1 MQDFGLVVIGAHS
14 GLFLKDLVSEYQ
26 DQNILLV
33 EPVPYNYEILLQGG
47 NVKKILIYLLSI
59 GIFGVASIANS
70 QTIRI
75 GTEGAYPPWNN
86 LNSAGELEGAEIDF
100 GNEACERMGVTCEWV
115 TQDWDGIIPA
125 LLQGKYDIII
135 AGMSITEER
144 KEKVN
149 FTTGYMTDGARFAVL
164 KNSGLANLNIA
175 GMAKVNLNNAGGKE
189 QAAIG
194 QLIAAMDGKTV
205 CVQSSTIHQNFLE
218 KHMSGAVDVEL
229 YQAVDDHNLD
239 LAAGRCDAVLA
250 DVGSIIDFMES
261 DGGVDVA
268 FTGPTFSGGVFG
280 DGVGGAVRKED
291 TDILEMWNAAIAE
304 MSKDGTTAEITK
316 EWFGRDISM

>member
-1 MQDFGLVVIGAHS
+1 M
-14 GLFLKDLVSEYQ
+14 
-26 DQNILLV
+26 
-33 EPVPYNYEILLQGG
+33 
-47 NVKKILIYLLSI
+47 KKILIYLLSI
-59 GIFGVASIANS
+59 GVFGFASIANS

-100 GNEACERMGVTCEWV
+100 GNEACKRMGVTCEWV

-218 KHMSGAVDVEL
+218 KHMSGAVDVKL

-291 TDILEMWNAAIAE
+291 TGILEMWNAAIAE
-304 MSKDGTTAEITK
+304 MSKDGTTSEITK

>member
-1 MQDFGLVVIGAHS
+1 
-14 GLFLKDLVSEYQ
+14 
-26 DQNILLV
+26 
-33 EPVPYNYEILLQGG
+33 
-47 NVKKILIYLLSI
+47 VKKILLPFLALIILSLSS
-59 GIFGVASIANS
+59 SINAKS
-70 QTIRI
+70 IRI

-100 GNEACERMGVTCEWV
+100 GNEACKRMGVDCEWV

-125 LLQGKYDIII
+125 LLNGKYDIII

-144 KEKVN
+144 KQKVN
-149 FTTGYMTDGARFAVL
+149 FTNGYMTDGARFAVL
-164 KNSGLANLNIA
+164 KDSGLADLKIA

-194 QLIAAMDGKTV
+194 QLIAAMNGKNV

-218 KHMSGAVDVEL
+218 KHMSGAVEVSL

-239 LAAGRCDAVLA
+239 LAAGRCDAILA

-261 DGGVDVA
+261 DGGVDIA

-280 DGVGGAVRKED
+280 DGVGGAIRKED
-291 TDILEMWNAAIAE
+291 TDILDMWNKVIAE
-304 MSKDGTTAEITK
+304 MSEDGTTANITK
-316 EWFGRDISM
+316 KWFGRDISM

>member
-1 MQDFGLVVIGAHS
+1 M
-14 GLFLKDLVSEYQ
+14 
-26 DQNILLV
+26 
-33 EPVPYNYEILLQGG
+33 
-47 NVKKILIYLLSI
+47 KKFIIYLLSI

-100 GNEACERMGVTCEWV
+100 GNEACKRMGVTCEWV

-149 FTTGYMTDGARFAVL
+149 FTNGYMTDGARFAVL

-218 KHMSGAVDVEL
+218 KHMSGAVDVKL

>member
-1 MQDFGLVVIGAHS
+1 M
-14 GLFLKDLVSEYQ
+14 
-26 DQNILLV
+26 
-33 EPVPYNYEILLQGG
+33 
-47 NVKKILIYLLSI
+47 KKILIYLISI

-100 GNEACERMGVTCEWV
+100 GNEACKRMGVTCEWV

-218 KHMSGAVDVEL
+218 KHMSGAVDVKL

-291 TDILEMWNAAIAE
+291 TDILEMWNAAISE

>member
-1 MQDFGLVVIGAHS
+1 MKKFLLFIICFGFL
-14 GLFLKDLVSEYQ
+14 GL
-26 DQNILLV
+26 
-33 EPVPYNYEILLQGG
+33 
-47 NVKKILIYLLSI
+47 
-59 GIFGVASIANS
+59 ASVANS

-86 LNSAGELEGAEIDF
+86 INSAGDLEGAEIDF
-100 GNEACERMGVTCEWV
+100 GNEACDRMGVTCEWV

-149 FTTGYMTDGARFAVL
+149 FTNGYMTDGARFAVL
-164 KNSGLANLNIA
+164 KDSGLSDLNIA

-218 KHMSGAVDVEL
+218 KHMSGAVDVKL

-239 LAAGRCDAVLA
+239 LAAGRCDAILA

-291 TDILEMWNAAIAE
+291 TDILEMWNSAISE

-316 EWFGRDISM
+316 RWFGRDISM

>member
-1 MQDFGLVVIGAHS
+1 M
-14 GLFLKDLVSEYQ
+14 
-26 DQNILLV
+26 
-33 EPVPYNYEILLQGG
+33 
-47 NVKKILIYLLSI
+47 KKILIYLLSI

-100 GNEACERMGVTCEWV
+100 GNEACKRMGVTCEWV

-218 KHMSGAVDVEL
+218 KHMSGAVDVKL

>member
-1 MQDFGLVVIGAHS
+1 M
-14 GLFLKDLVSEYQ
+14 
-26 DQNILLV
+26 
-33 EPVPYNYEILLQGG
+33 
-47 NVKKILIYLLSI
+47 KKFIIYLLSI

-100 GNEACERMGVTCEWV
+100 GNEACNRMGVTCEWV

-218 KHMSGAVDVEL
+218 KHMSGAVDIKL

>member
-1 MQDFGLVVIGAHS
+1 M
-14 GLFLKDLVSEYQ
+14 
-26 DQNILLV
+26 
-33 EPVPYNYEILLQGG
+33 
-47 NVKKILIYLLSI
+47 KKILFVVLSLTTL
-59 GIFGVASIANS
+59 GLASIANS

-149 FTTGYMTDGARFAVL
+149 FTNGYMTDGARFAVL
-164 KNSGLANLNIA
+164 KDSGLSDLNIA

-218 KHMSGAVDVEL
+218 KHMSGAVDVKL

-239 LAAGRCDAVLA
+239 LAAGRCDAILA

-261 DGGVDVA
+261 DGGVDVS

-291 TDILEMWNAAIAE
+291 NDILEMWNAVILE

-316 EWFGRDISM
+316 RWFGRDISM

>member
-1 MQDFGLVVIGAHS
+1 
-14 GLFLKDLVSEYQ
+14 
-26 DQNILLV
+26 
-33 EPVPYNYEILLQGG
+33 
-47 NVKKILIYLLSI
+47 VKKILIYLLSI

-100 GNEACERMGVTCEWV
+100 GNEACKRMGVTCEWV

-218 KHMSGAVDVEL
+218 KHMSGAVDVKL

-291 TDILEMWNAAIAE
+291 TDILEMWNAAISE

>member
-1 MQDFGLVVIGAHS
+1 
-14 GLFLKDLVSEYQ
+14 
-26 DQNILLV
+26 
-33 EPVPYNYEILLQGG
+33 
-47 NVKKILIYLLSI
+47 VKKFLLIVLSLSVL
-59 GIFGVASIANS
+59 GLASIANS

-86 LNSAGELEGAEIDF
+86 LNSAGDLEGAEIDF
-100 GNEACERMGVTCEWV
+100 GNEACKRMGVTCEWV

-164 KNSGLANLNIA
+164 KNSGLADLNIA

-218 KHMSGAVDVEL
+218 KHMSGAVDVKL

-291 TDILEMWNAAIAE
+291 TDILELWNAAISE

>member
-1 MQDFGLVVIGAHS
+1 M
-14 GLFLKDLVSEYQ
+14 
-26 DQNILLV
+26 
-33 EPVPYNYEILLQGG
+33 
-47 NVKKILIYLLSI
+47 KKFIVYLLSI

-218 KHMSGAVDVEL
+218 KHMSGAVDIKL

>member
-1 MQDFGLVVIGAHS
+1 M
-14 GLFLKDLVSEYQ
+14 
-26 DQNILLV
+26 
-33 EPVPYNYEILLQGG
+33 
-47 NVKKILIYLLSI
+47 KKILLILFSLSLLSLTTI
-59 GIFGVASIANS
+59 SNAKS
-70 QTIRI
+70 IRI

-100 GNEACERMGVTCEWV
+100 GNEACARMGVDCEWV

-149 FTTGYMTDGARFAVL
+149 FTNGYMTDGARFAVL
-164 KNSGLANLNIA
+164 KDSGLADLNIA

-194 QLIAAMDGKTV
+194 QLIAAMNGSTV

-218 KHMSGAVDVEL
+218 KHMSGAVKVKL

-239 LAAGRCDAVLA
+239 LAAGRCDAILA

-291 TDILEMWNAAIAE
+291 TDIVEMWNAAIAE
-304 MSKDGTTAEITK
+304 MSADGTTAEITK
-316 EWFGRDISM
+316 KWFGRDISM

>member
-1 MQDFGLVVIGAHS
+1 M
-14 GLFLKDLVSEYQ
+14 
-26 DQNILLV
+26 
-33 EPVPYNYEILLQGG
+33 
-47 NVKKILIYLLSI
+47 KKILIYLLSI

-86 LNSAGELEGAEIDF
+86 LNSSGELEGAEIDF
-100 GNEACERMGVTCEWV
+100 GNEACKRMGVTCEWV

-164 KNSGLANLNIA
+164 KDSGLADLNIA

-218 KHMSGAVDVEL
+218 KHMSGAVDVNL

-239 LAAGRCDAVLA
+239 LAAGRCDAILA

-261 DGGVDVA
+261 DGGVDVS

-291 TDILEMWNAAIAE
+291 NDILEMWNAVISE

-316 EWFGRDISM
+316 RWFGRDISM

>member
-1 MQDFGLVVIGAHS
+1 MNK
-14 GLFLKDLVSEYQ
+14 LFISFLT
-26 DQNILLV
+26 ILLFS
-33 EPVPYNYEILLQGG
+33 LF
-47 NVKKILIYLLSI
+47 S
-59 GIFGVASIANS
+59 SANAKS
-70 QTIRI
+70 IRI

-100 GNEACERMGVTCEWV
+100 GNEACKRMGADCEWV

-125 LLQGKYDIII
+125 LLNGKYDIII

-144 KEKVN
+144 KQKVN

-164 KNSGLANLNIA
+164 KDSGLANLSIA
-175 GMAKVNLNNAGGKE
+175 GMSKVNLNNAGGKE

-194 QLIAAMDGKTV
+194 QLIAAMNGKTV
-205 CVQSSTIHQNFLE
+205 CVQSSTIHQNFIE
-218 KHMSGAVDVEL
+218 KHMAGAVEMKL
-229 YQAVDDHNLD
+229 YQTVDDHNLD
-239 LAAGRCDAVLA
+239 LASGRCDAILA
-250 DVGSIIDFMES
+250 DVGSIIDFIES

-291 TDILEMWNAAIAE
+291 GDILEMWNKAISE
-304 MSKDGTTAEITK
+304 MSADGTTAKITQK
-316 EWFGRDISM
+316 WFGRDISM

>member
-1 MQDFGLVVIGAHS
+1 M
-14 GLFLKDLVSEYQ
+14 
-26 DQNILLV
+26 
-33 EPVPYNYEILLQGG
+33 
-47 NVKKILIYLLSI
+47 KKILIYLLSI
-59 GIFGVASIANS
+59 GVFGVASIANS

-164 KNSGLANLNIA
+164 KDSGLADLNIA

-194 QLIAAMDGKTV
+194 QLVAAMDGKTV

-218 KHMSGAVDVEL
+218 KHMSGAVDVKL

-291 TDILEMWNAAIAE
+291 NDILDMWNSAISE

-316 EWFGRDISM
+316 RWFGRDISM

>member
-1 MQDFGLVVIGAHS
+1 MKK
-14 GLFLKDLVSEYQ
+14 FLLI
-26 DQNILLV
+26 ILS
-33 EPVPYNYEILLQGG
+33 
-47 NVKKILIYLLSI
+47 LSTL
-59 GIFGVASIANS
+59 GFASFANS
-70 QTIRI
+70 QTIKI

-100 GNEACERMGVTCEWV
+100 GNEACDRMGVTCEWV

-149 FTTGYMTDGARFAVL
+149 FTNGYMTDGARFAVL
-164 KNSGLANLNIA
+164 KDSGLADLNIA

-194 QLIAAMDGKTV
+194 QLIAAMDGMTV

-218 KHMSGAVDVEL
+218 KHMSGAVDVKL
-229 YQAVDDHNLD
+229 YQAVDDHNID
-239 LAAGRCDAVLA
+239 LAAGRCDAILA

-291 TDILEMWNAAIAE
+291 LEILEMWNAVISE

-316 EWFGRDISM
+316 RWFGRDISM

>member
-1 MQDFGLVVIGAHS
+1 M
-14 GLFLKDLVSEYQ
+14 
-26 DQNILLV
+26 
-33 EPVPYNYEILLQGG
+33 
-47 NVKKILIYLLSI
+47 KKFIIYLLSI

-100 GNEACERMGVTCEWV
+100 GNEACKRMGVTCEWV

-218 KHMSGAVDVEL
+218 KHMSGAVDVKL

-291 TDILEMWNAAIAE
+291 TDILEMWTAAIAE

>member
-1 MQDFGLVVIGAHS
+1 
-14 GLFLKDLVSEYQ
+14 
-26 DQNILLV
+26 
-33 EPVPYNYEILLQGG
+33 
-47 NVKKILIYLLSI
+47 VKKILIYLLSI

-100 GNEACERMGVTCEWV
+100 GNEACKRMGVTCEWV

-218 KHMSGAVDVEL
+218 KHMSGAVDVKL

-316 EWFGRDISM
+316 EWCGRDISM

>member
-1 MQDFGLVVIGAHS
+1 MKKFLIFVLSLGVFGFAT
-14 GLFLKDLVSEYQ
+14 
-26 DQNILLV
+26 
-33 EPVPYNYEILLQGG
+33 
-47 NVKKILIYLLSI
+47 
-59 GIFGVASIANS
+59 IANS

-86 LNSAGELEGAEIDF
+86 INSAGDLEGAEIDF

-149 FTTGYMTDGARFAVL
+149 FTNGYMTDGARFAVL
-164 KNSGLANLNIA
+164 KDSGLADLNIA

-218 KHMSGAVDVEL
+218 KHMSGAVDVKL

-239 LAAGRCDAVLA
+239 LAAGRCDAILA
-250 DVGSIIDFMES
+250 DVGSIIDFMDS

-291 TDILEMWNAAIAE
+291 TDILEMWNAAISE

-316 EWFGRDISM
+316 RWFGRDISM

>member
-1 MQDFGLVVIGAHS
+1 M
-14 GLFLKDLVSEYQ
+14 
-26 DQNILLV
+26 
-33 EPVPYNYEILLQGG
+33 
-47 NVKKILIYLLSI
+47 KKILIYLLSI

-70 QTIRI
+70 QTIKI

-100 GNEACERMGVTCEWV
+100 GNEACKRMGVTCEWV

-218 KHMSGAVDVEL
+218 KHMSGAVDVKL

-291 TDILEMWNAAIAE
+291 TAILDMWNAAISE

>member
-1 MQDFGLVVIGAHS
+1 MKKFLILV
-14 GLFLKDLVSEYQ
+14 
-26 DQNILLV
+26 
-33 EPVPYNYEILLQGG
+33 
-47 NVKKILIYLLSI
+47 LSLSVL
-59 GIFGVASIANS
+59 GIASIASS

-86 LNSAGELEGAEIDF
+86 INSAGNLEGAEIDF

-164 KNSGLANLNIA
+164 KDSGLADLNIA
-175 GMAKVNLNNAGGKE
+175 GMSKVNLNNAGGKE

-194 QLIAAMDGKTV
+194 QLIAAMDGMTV

-218 KHMSGAVDVEL
+218 KHMSGAVDVKL

-239 LAAGRCDAVLA
+239 LAAGRCDAILA

-291 TDILEMWNAAIAE
+291 TDILEMWNAAISE

-316 EWFGRDISM
+316 KWFGRDISM

>member
-1 MQDFGLVVIGAHS
+1 M
-14 GLFLKDLVSEYQ
+14 K
-26 DQNILLV
+26 NILLIV
-33 EPVPYNYEILLQGG
+33 
-47 NVKKILIYLLSI
+47 LSLSV
-59 GIFGVASIANS
+59 FGLASIANS

-86 LNSAGELEGAEIDF
+86 INSAGDLEGAEIDF

-164 KNSGLANLNIA
+164 KDSGLADLNIA

-218 KHMSGAVDVEL
+218 KHMSGAVDVKW

-291 TDILEMWNAAIAE
+291 SEILDMWNAAISE

>member
-1 MQDFGLVVIGAHS
+1 MKKFL
-14 GLFLKDLVSEYQ
+14 LF
-26 DQNILLV
+26 ILTLGV
-33 EPVPYNYEILLQGG
+33 
-47 NVKKILIYLLSI
+47 LS
-59 GIFGVASIANS
+59 ASSIANS

-86 LNSAGELEGAEIDF
+86 INSAGDLEGAEIDF

-164 KNSGLANLNIA
+164 KNSGLADLNIA

-194 QLIAAMDGKTV
+194 QLIAAMDGMTV

-218 KHMSGAVDVEL
+218 QHMSGAVEVKL

-239 LAAGRCDAVLA
+239 LAAGRCDAILA

-291 TDILEMWNAAIAE
+291 TEILEMWNAAISE

-316 EWFGRDISM
+316 KWFGRDISM

>member
-1 MQDFGLVVIGAHS
+1 MKKFLLIILSLGVLGLS
-14 GLFLKDLVSEYQ
+14 
-26 DQNILLV
+26 
-33 EPVPYNYEILLQGG
+33 
-47 NVKKILIYLLSI
+47 
-59 GIFGVASIANS
+59 SIANS

-86 LNSAGELEGAEIDF
+86 INSAGELEGAEIEF
-100 GNEACERMGVTCEWV
+100 GNEACKRMGVTCEWV

-149 FTTGYMTDGARFAVL
+149 FTNGYMTDGARFAVL
-164 KNSGLANLNIA
+164 KDSGLADLTIA

-218 KHMSGAVDVEL
+218 KHMSGAVEVKL

-280 DGVGGAVRKED
+280 DGVGGALRKED
-291 TDILEMWNAAIAE
+291 TDILEMWNSAISE

-316 EWFGRDISM
+316 RWFGRDISM

>member
-1 MQDFGLVVIGAHS
+1 M
-14 GLFLKDLVSEYQ
+14 
-26 DQNILLV
+26 
-33 EPVPYNYEILLQGG
+33 
-47 NVKKILIYLLSI
+47 KKILIYLLSI
-59 GIFGVASIANS
+59 SIFGVASVANS

-86 LNSAGELEGAEIDF
+86 LNSAGDLEGAEIDF
-100 GNEACERMGVTCEWV
+100 GNEACKRMGVTCEWV

-164 KNSGLANLNIA
+164 KDSGLSDLNIA

-194 QLIAAMDGKTV
+194 QLIAAMNGKTV

-218 KHMSGAVDVEL
+218 KHMSGAVDVKL

-291 TDILEMWNAAIAE
+291 NDILEMWNAVISE

-316 EWFGRDISM
+316 KWFGRDISM